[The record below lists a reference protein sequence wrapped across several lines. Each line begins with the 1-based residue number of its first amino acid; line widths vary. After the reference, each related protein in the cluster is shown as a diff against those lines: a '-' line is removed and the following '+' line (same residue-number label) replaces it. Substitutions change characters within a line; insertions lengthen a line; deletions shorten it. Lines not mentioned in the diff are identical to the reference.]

1 MRPLLTMTAHDLR
14 QRVRDRS
21 VLIMGVLVPVA
32 LMFVMN
38 LVFGNTEEVELDAV
52 TVAASVPAGDELGE
66 VLVGVL
72 GEVDGLTVVVED
84 VAADEVRPR
93 AESGDAQLG
102 IVVPEGFTAAVTQ
115 GEGVPLDVVEGDGAG
130 LETDILLSVVRG
142 ATEQMTAG
150 TVAATA
156 GGALDLDGEQLA
168 ALGRQVGEAP
178 PAVTT
183 VEGTTATEQLDP
195 GAMMVAGQAG
205 LFLLFTVG
213 FGVLALVTEREQGTL
228 ARLRSMPVAP
238 GLVVAAKA
246 LSSYV
251 LGVLATLVLLG
262 AGMLLFDV
270 DFGSPLVVAVL
281 VLSVVAAATS
291 LMFVVARVARTSE
304 QAGVAQAIL
313 AVVLGMA
320 GGAFF
325 PVAATG
331 LAATLLDLNPVAAF
345 TRALGISAGGGGL
358 ADVAGPV
365 GMMLGFAVLGAA
377 VSRLVPDR
385 GVTA

>member
-1 MRPLLTMTAHDLR
+1 MTLNDLR

-32 LMFVMN
+32 LMVVMN
-38 LVFGNTEEVELDAV
+38 LVFGGAEEIELDAV
-52 TVAASVPAGDELGE
+52 TVAASVAADDELGQ
-66 VLVGVL
+66 VLVATL
-72 GEVDGLTVVVED
+72 TEVDGLTVTVDE
-84 VAADEVRPR
+84 VAADDVRTR
-93 AESGDAQLG
+93 AESGEAQLG
-102 IVVPEGFTAAVTQ
+102 IVVPAGFTAAVTQ
-115 GEGVPLDVVEGDGAG
+115 GEDTTLDVVEGNGAG

-142 ATEQMTAG
+142 VTEQMTAG

-156 GGALDLDGEQLA
+156 GGELGLDGAQLA
-168 ALGRQVGEAP
+168 VLGRQVAQAP
-178 PAVTT
+178 PVVTT
-183 VEGTTATEQLDP
+183 VAGTTATEQLDP

-213 FGVLALVTEREQGTL
+213 FGVLALVGEREQGTL
-228 ARLRSMPVAP
+228 ARLSSMPMAP
-238 GLVVAAKA
+238 GLIVAAKA

-270 DFGSPLVVAVL
+270 DFGSLPVVAVL

-304 QAGVAQAIL
+304 QASVAQAIL

-365 GMMLGFAVLGAA
+365 GMMLGFAVLAAA